1 MKVTVGV
8 DVGGTFTDV
17 VLVDSAGAIH
27 ASKVVTTPGDPR
39 EGVRRGVEVAL
50 AAAGLAGGV
59 VERFVHGTTL
69 ATNVLLERAG
79 ARTAFVT
86 TQGFGDLLRL
96 GRAMRVGE
104 ARYDLLFAP
113 SVPPVDDAM
122 TFEVRER
129 CTATGA
135 VHAALE
141 PDHIDEVVAGIVA
154 CKPEAVAICFL
165 HAYANPA
172 HEHAFADACRVAMPG
187 VFVVSSADTWPE
199 MREYER
205 ATTALACAYVGPV
218 MASYLEGLQ
227 VMLRDIGVVC
237 PVQIMDS
244 SGGVLS
250 AALAAR
256 RPVATIESGGA
267 AGVMAAGFVG
277 RLLGERDVLSF
288 DMGGTTAKTAVVRG
302 GEPTLTFDFRVGG
315 HASTGD
321 RRDDGLV
328 VKTPVVDLAEIGA
341 GGGSLAWVDRGG
353 ALQVGPRS
361 AGAVPGPACYGR
373 GGTQPT
379 VTDANLVL
387 GYLRAGELSDGV
399 VLSTELAAAAI
410 DEHVA
415 GPLGLATVDAARA
428 MHDIVNNNMVAA
440 IRMVTIQR
448 GIDPRDFVLVGFGGA
463 GPIHLVR
470 LAEAFGIARVVV
482 PWAAGVASALGLVA
496 ADPSVIEIH
505 AHLVAADSADP
516 ERLTEIFDGLA
527 ARAVVS
533 LDAGAAHITMQRVI
547 EARYPGQVH
556 QLAVEVPAGVLTRAD
571 IDAAVARFHARYL
584 ETYGIDMRAP
594 VQFVTYRLRAVV
606 PVDKPEP
613 LRDRPAPYGPS
624 PVGTRDV
631 FFVEN
636 GQHRPVSQYRW
647 ENLRPGASIAHPAII
662 EGAATSIVVPPGW
675 AVMLDTMRNVLI
687 SPLPACT
694 PDSDRR

>member
-1 MKVTVGV
+1 MKVTIGV

-17 VLVDSAGAIH
+17 VLVDAAGTIH
-27 ASKVVTTPGDPR
+27 ASKVVTTPADPR
-39 EGVRRGVEVAL
+39 DGVRHGVEVAL
-50 AAAGLAGGV
+50 ATAGLDGAAI
-59 VERFVHGTTL
+59 ERFVHGTTL

-86 TQGFGDLLRL
+86 TEGFGDLLRL
-96 GRAMRVGE
+96 GRATRTGE
-104 ARYDLLFAP
+104 ARYDLLFGP
-113 SVPPVDDAM
+113 PTPPVDDDM
-122 TFEVRER
+122 TFEVTER
-129 CTATGA
+129 TTASGA
-135 VHAALE
+135 VHVALDPAHVTDVVGRIAAMQ
-141 PDHIDEVVAGIVA
+141 
-154 CKPEAVAICFL
+154 PEAIAICFL

-172 HEHAFADACRVAMPG
+172 HEEQFAAACRAAMPG

-218 MASYLEGLQ
+218 MASYLDGLQ
-227 VMLRDIGVVC
+227 TMLRGIGVVC
-237 PVQIMDS
+237 PVQIMES

-256 RPVATIESGGA
+256 KPVATIESGGA

-277 RLLGERDVLSF
+277 RLLGEHDVLSF

-302 GEPTLTFDFRVGG
+302 GEPALTFDFRVGG
-315 HASTGD
+315 HTSAGD
-321 RRDDGLV
+321 RKNDGLV

-341 GGGSLAWVDRGG
+341 GGGSLAWVDLGG

-373 GGTQPT
+373 GGTRPA
-379 VTDANLVL
+379 VTDANLLL

-399 VLSTELAAAAI
+399 VLSPELAARAV

-415 GPLGLATVDAARA
+415 GPLGVSTVEAARA
-428 MHDIVNNNMVAA
+428 IHDIVNNNMVAA

-470 LAEAFGIARVVV
+470 LAEAFGIRRVVV

-505 AHLVAADSADP
+505 AHLVAAATADP
-516 ERLTEIFDGLA
+516 AAITAIFDQLA
-527 ARAVVS
+527 TRARTS
-533 LDAGAAHITMQRVI
+533 LGDVADVQVQRVI
-547 EARYPGQVH
+547 DARYPGQVH
-556 QLAVEVPAGVLTRAD
+556 QLAVEVPEGALTRAD
-571 IDAAVARFHARYL
+571 LDAATDRFHGRYL
-584 ETYGIDMRAP
+584 ETYGIEMRAP
-594 VQFVTYRLRAVV
+594 VQFVTYRVRAVV

-613 LRDRPAPYGPS
+613 LRDVPAPSRPD
-624 PVGTRDV
+624 PIGTRAV
-631 FFVEN
+631 FFAEN
-636 GQHRPVSQYRW
+636 GRHVDVPEYRW
-647 ENLRPGASIAHPAII
+647 ESLRPGAEIDHAAII

-675 AVMLDTMRNVLI
+675 RVTVDTMRNVVLA
-687 SPLPACT
+687 PQG
-694 PDSDRR
+694 

>member
-1 MKVTVGV
+1 MNVTIGV

-17 VLVDSAGAIH
+17 VLVDAAGAIH
-27 ASKVVTTPGDPR
+27 ASKVVTTPADPR
-39 EGVRRGVEVAL
+39 EGVRHGVEVAL
-50 AAAGLAGGV
+50 ATAGLTGDAIT
-59 VERFVHGTTL
+59 RFVHGTTL
-69 ATNVLLERAG
+69 ATNVLLERQG

-86 TQGFGDLLRL
+86 TAGFGDMLRL
-96 GRAMRVGE
+96 GRATRVGE

-113 SVPPVDDAM
+113 PSPPVDDEM
-122 TFEVRER
+122 TFEVDER
-129 CTATGA
+129 VLANGA
-135 VHAALE
+135 VHRAL
-141 PDHIDEVVAGIVA
+141 DDAHVADVVARLA
-154 CKPEAVAICFL
+154 ATAPEAVAICFL

-172 HEHAFADACRVAMPG
+172 HEEAFVAACRAAMPG
-187 VFVVSSADTWPE
+187 VFVVSSCETWPE

-218 MASYLEGLQ
+218 MATYLDGLRL
-227 VMLRDIGVVC
+227 MLRGIGVTC
-237 PVQIMDS
+237 PVQIMES

-288 DMGGTTAKTAVVRG
+288 DMGGTTAKAAVVRG

-315 HASTGD
+315 HTSAGD
-321 RRDDGLV
+321 RRGDGLV

-341 GGGSLAWVDRGG
+341 GGGSLAWVDVGG

-373 GGTQPT
+373 GGTQPA
-379 VTDANLVL
+379 VTDANLLL

-399 VLSTELAAAAI
+399 VLSPELARAAI

-415 GPLGLATVDAARA
+415 GPLGIDTVQAARA
-428 MHDIVNNNMVAA
+428 IHEIVNNNMVAA

-470 LAEAFGIARVVV
+470 LAEAFGIRRVVV

-505 AHLVAADSADP
+505 AHLVAADAADP
-516 ERLTEIFDGLA
+516 AELTAVFARLE
-527 ARAVVS
+527 ARAVEALETDASS
-533 LDAGAAHITMQRVI
+533 LTVQRVI
-547 EARYPGQVH
+547 DARYPGQVH
-556 QLAVEVPAGVLTRAD
+556 QLAVEVPSGALTRAD
-571 IDAAVARFHARYL
+571 LDAAAERFHDRYR

-594 VQFVTYRLRAVV
+594 VQFVTMRVRAVV
-606 PVDKPEP
+606 PVEKPEP
-613 LRDRPAPYGPS
+613 VRDRPAP
-624 PVGTRDV
+624 TRPEPTGRRSV
-631 FFVEN
+631 FFAETGAHADVAE
-636 GQHRPVSQYRW
+636 HRW
-647 ENLRPGASIAHPAII
+647 EDLRPGAEVDGPAIV
-662 EGAATSIVVPPGW
+662 EGAATSIVVPPAW
-675 AVMLDTMRNVLI
+675 RATLDTMRNVVLE
-687 SPLPACT
+687 PKP
-694 PDSDRR
+694 

>member
-1 MKVTVGV
+1 MKVTIGV

-17 VLVDSAGAIH
+17 VLVDEAGAIH
-27 ASKVVTTPGDPR
+27 ASKVVTTPADPR
-39 EGVRRGVEVAL
+39 DGVRHGVEVAL
-50 AAAGLAGGV
+50 ATAGIDGAA

-69 ATNVLLERAG
+69 ATNVLLERVG

-86 TQGFGDLLRL
+86 TQGFGDMLRL
-96 GRAMRVGE
+96 GRATRVGE

-113 SVPPVDDAM
+113 SLPPVEDDM
-122 TFEVRER
+122 TFEVAER
-129 CTATGA
+129 LTASGS
-135 VHAALE
+135 VHTELTAG
-141 PDHIDEVVAGIVA
+141 HIDEVVARIVET
-154 CKPEAVAICFL
+154 KPEAVAICFL
-165 HAYANPA
+165 HAYVNQA
-172 HEHAFADACRVAMPG
+172 HERAFAAACRAAMPS
-187 VFVVSSADTWPE
+187 VFVVSSAETWPE

-227 VMLRDIGVVC
+227 VMLREIGVTS

-256 RPVATIESGGA
+256 KPVATIESGGA

-302 GEPTLTFDFRVGG
+302 GEPTLTFDFKVGG
-315 HASTGD
+315 HTSGGD
-321 RRDDGLV
+321 RRNEGLP

-341 GGGSLAWVDRGG
+341 GGGSLAWVDSGG

-373 GGTQPT
+373 GGTHPT

-399 VLSTELAAAAI
+399 VLSPGLAAAAI
-410 DEHVA
+410 DEHVGA
-415 GPLGLATVDAARA
+415 PLGFTTVEAARA
-428 MHDIVNNNMVAA
+428 IHDIVNNNMVAA
-440 IRMVTIQR
+440 LRMVTIQR
-448 GIDPRDFVLVGFGGA
+448 GIDPRDFVLIGFGGA

-505 AHLVAADSADP
+505 AHLVAAADADP
-516 ERLTEIFDGLA
+516 DAITTIFDDLA
-527 ARAVVS
+527 GRALES
-533 LDAGAAHITMQRVI
+533 LGRDAGDAEGVQMQRVI

-556 QLAVEVPAGVLTRAD
+556 QLAVEMPDRELTRSD
-571 IDAAVARFHARYL
+571 LDDAVARFHELYRA
-584 ETYGIDMRAP
+584 TYGIDTQAP
-594 VQFVTYRLRAVV
+594 VQFVTYRMRAVQ
-606 PVDKPEP
+606 PVEKPEP
-613 LRDRPAPYGPS
+613 LRDQPATYTPEPIGM
-624 PVGTRDV
+624 RDV
-631 FFVEN
+631 FFAEKGAHTSV
-636 GQHRPVSQYRW
+636 PVYRW
-647 ENLRPGASIAHPAII
+647 EDLRPGASIAHAAII
-662 EGAATSIVVPPGW
+662 EGAATSIVVPPAW
-675 AVMLDTMRNVLI
+675 TVTLDTMRNVVFAAA
-687 SPLPACT
+687 S
-694 PDSDRR
+694 